1 MRGTVKG
8 VVRICAVRSPYG
20 TQEKR
25 EVEVLREK
33 EQEAP
38 GQWSPG
44 SSGVQGGLQERERAF
59 IRETSDERELGIQGL
74 RVRSPLVKFSFS

>member
-1 MRGTVKG
+1 MKQRGGGSDFCT
-8 VVRICAVRSPYG
+8 VRSPYD

-25 EVEVLREK
+25 KVKVLREK

-44 SSGVQGGLQERERAF
+44 TSGVQGVFKRERTF
-59 IRETSDERELGIQGL
+59 VRETSSERELDVQGL